1 MRAKLAVFAV
11 LSLAALSGCAS
22 MNTAGTEDVTPS
34 ETAAI
39 DVAPV
44 PASRPS
50 RADRASPAP
59 RSNPAARAAS
69 AAPTPRGQ
77 PEDDEPLD
85 RATANGK
92 CWMKVDQNT
101 KLSLEQKAAAVG
113 KCTDDMLA
121 QDRIKRAE

>member
-1 MRAKLAVFAV
+1 MRAKAKIAVTAAAIAAF
-11 LSLAALSGCAS
+11 AALTGCAS
-22 MNTAGTEDVTPS
+22 TSPTGD
-34 ETAAI
+34 
-39 DVAPV
+39 DVAASDTPAIATAPTPV
-44 PASRPS
+44 SRPMPSPRAAAAASRPQL
-50 RADRASPAP
+50 A
-59 RSNPAARAAS
+59 
-69 AAPTPRGQ
+69 TK